1 MVFKILKNRVFQN
14 SILLLFFCAIAVIIS
29 VANKFDFR
37 WDFTNYHYYNPFA
50 FFYNRLGFDIVP
62 ASVNTFFNPL
72 IDIPVYLMIKNF
84 NDNLGLIF
92 AFQGLWFGGLL
103 FVFYKIVLLFF
114 DEKKISNFFKILM
127 VMFIASTGQITYFQ
141 IGSSTNEIQVA
152 LFAFISLYVLFDM
165 IKGQSLQKWYKF
177 FIAGLILGCA
187 LGLKS
192 TIVYICVA
200 CGISL
205 IFCYKYLE
213 KPFEFILLFTL
224 GGLSGYLAVNGWW
237 MYKMWDLYQNPF
249 FPFLNGIFKSPWFDD
264 FNYSD
269 TRFIPQGF
277 RKFIFPYTWNGQNAE
292 TYFFDFRGMF
302 FYTLAI
308 CFVVYMSIK
317 PARWKD
323 FAKNRL
329 WCFYAVFLF
338 LSYIIWMNLFGIYR
352 YIIVMEMLSA
362 IFFVKILF
370 SYKTENNIRFA
381 LYYSF
386 VVIASTI
393 LILIPRDSYEWNNLR
408 KEKKFVD
415 VEKVKLPE
423 NTLLKL
429 YNFPSAGV
437 IVELAKE
444 NKFRALGYKHLNAT
458 YMKGSDFVERGR
470 FHKVRDE
477 IVKNHKG
484 KTVVIY
490 RMMNSML
497 PWYQDYMISVNK
509 ELDGKYCR
517 RLKNNLD
524 KGLCICVPEN
534 KKDEILVDKNVDELS
549 CEDKTI
555 KIKNNFIKKLNK
567 IMSNKGAL

>member
-1 MVFKILKNRVFQN
+1 M
-14 SILLLFFCAIAVIIS
+14 S
-29 VANKFDFR
+29 VVNKFEYR

-50 FFYNRLGFDIVP
+50 FFNNRLNFDIVP

-72 IDIPVYLMIKNF
+72 IDIPLYLMIKNF
-84 NDNLGLIF
+84 NDNLNLIF

-114 DEKKISNFFKILM
+114 DEKKISKFFKIVI
-127 VMFIASTGQITYFQ
+127 VMLIASTGQITYFQ

-152 LFAFISLYVLFDM
+152 FISFISLYM
-165 IKGQSLQKWYKF
+165 IFKMLKDQSLQKRYKF

-187 LGLKS
+187 LGLKP

-200 CGISL
+200 GGISL
-205 IFCYKYLE
+205 IFCYKYLNE
-213 KPFEFILLFTL
+213 PFKFVLLFAL
-224 GGLSGYLAVNGWW
+224 GGLFGYLAINGWW

-249 FPFLNGIFKSPWFDD
+249 FPFLNGIFKSPYFDD

-277 RKFIFPYTWNGQNAE
+277 RKFIFPYAWNGQGVE

-317 PARWKD
+317 PSRWKD
-323 FAKNRL
+323 FVKNRL

-352 YIIVMEMLSA
+352 YIIVMEMLSV

-370 SYKTENNIRFA
+370 SYETENNIKFA

-386 VVIASTI
+386 VMIASVI
-393 LILIPRDSYEWNNLR
+393 LILIPIDSYEWDNLR
-408 KEKKFVD
+408 EEKKFVD
-415 VEKVKLPE
+415 VEKIKFPK
-423 NTLLKL
+423 NSLLKI
-429 YNFPSAGV
+429 YNYPSAGV
-437 IVELAKE
+437 IVKLAEE
-444 NKFRALGYKHLNAT
+444 NEFRALGYKHLNAV

-470 FHKVRDE
+470 FREIRDE

-484 KTVVIY
+484 DIIVIY
-490 RMMNSML
+490 RKMNSML

-517 RLKNNLD
+517 RLENNLD

-534 KKDEILVDKNVDELS
+534 KKDEILVDKNVDDLS
-549 CEDKTI
+549 CEDRDI
-555 KIKNNFIKKLNK
+555 QIKNNFIKKPNK
-567 IMSNKGAL
+567 IMLNTGGYIK